1 LRNKNYLK
9 GINKILNVNG
19 LLKNIIR
26 NSIFLIKKMI
36 SPLGLLDGITSLLI
50 LTSALIFGT
59 ISIYHSIKYKAKLL
73 GVAGLAMIFGGCLW
87 LGPSVDFFLVVFTG
101 KNLNPIELY
110 GIISFVWVGPALV
123 CVYYLGGELIA
134 PKKKWYIFGFYSI
147 LAIVFEI
154 FLFLDTS
161 SVLIFTLDKPGE
173 DLIDARFV
181 RGTPMYYI
189 TIFVFISH
197 VFVLALGFA
206 IKAYQSADKLRKKFC
221 LLTLGFSIFI
231 IGGTLDTLIPVG
243 IAIGIIRGVTMTFPL
258 WIYLGLKW

>member
-1 LRNKNYLK
+1 
-9 GINKILNVNG
+9 
-19 LLKNIIR
+19 
-26 NSIFLIKKMI
+26 MI

-50 LTSALIFGT
+50 LSSALIFGA
-59 ISIYHSIKYKAKLL
+59 ISIYHAIIHKAKLL

-87 LGPSVDFFLVVFTG
+87 LGPSVDFFMVVFTG
-101 KNLNPIELY
+101 KNLSPIELY
-110 GIISFVWVGPALV
+110 GILSFVWVGPALV

-134 PKKKWYIFGFYSI
+134 PNKKWYIIGFYSI
-147 LAIVFEI
+147 LAIIFEI
-154 FLFLDTS
+154 YLFLDIS
-161 SVLIFTLDKPGE
+161 NVFIFRLDNPGE

-181 RGTPMYYI
+181 RWTPIYFL

-206 IKAYQSADKLRKKFC
+206 IKAYQSTLKLRKKFL

-243 IAIGIIRGVTMTFPL
+243 VAIGIIRVITMTFPL